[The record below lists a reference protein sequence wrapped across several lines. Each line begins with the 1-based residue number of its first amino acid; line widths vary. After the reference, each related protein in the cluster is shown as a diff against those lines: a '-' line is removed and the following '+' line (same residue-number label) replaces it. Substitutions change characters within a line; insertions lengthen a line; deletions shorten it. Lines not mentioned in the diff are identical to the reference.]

1 MKTKTIALKL
11 IFFICFF
18 LESQNSGIKGIVF
31 DDNNNVLVGVNI
43 TYEKN
48 SGKLEKKGTTSD
60 FNGNYTINLEPGK
73 YTIEFQYI
81 GYDTFTWDINVKS
94 DNFIN
99 KNIFLQSTTTELD
112 LVVISAGKFEQKLEE
127 VTVSMDV
134 IKPSLIEN
142 KNATDLEILMNQ
154 SPGVQVVDGQANIR
168 GGSGWSY
175 NTGSRVLVMI
185 DDMPILSGDRGTV
198 QWNMIPMENISQ
210 IEVIKGASSV
220 LFGSSA
226 MNGVINVRTSYP
238 KEKPEIKVSL
248 FSGQYDKPK
257 EADYIGGENLKED
270 FKVCLL
276 TTLRK

>member
-1 MKTKTIALKL
+1 MRTKIIALKL
-11 IFFICFF
+11 FFFICFF
-18 LESQNSGIKGIVF
+18 LQSQNSGINGVVF
-31 DDNNNVLVGVNI
+31 DDNDNVLVGVNI
-43 TYEKN
+43 VYKKK
-48 SGKLEKKGTTSD
+48 SGNFEKKGTTSD
-60 FNGNYTINLEPGK
+60 FNGNYSINLEPGK

-81 GYDTFTWDINVKS
+81 GYETYTLDFDVKS
-94 DNFIN
+94 DNFIS

-142 KNATDLEILMNQ
+142 KNTTDLEILMNQ

-198 QWNMIPMENISQ
+198 QWNMIPME
-210 IEVIKGASSV
+210 
-220 LFGSSA
+220 
-226 MNGVINVRTSYP
+226 
-238 KEKPEIKVSL
+238 
-248 FSGQYDKPK
+248 
-257 EADYIGGENLKED
+257 IGIGMMKLDGGMVTHSKIHMMD
-270 FKVCLL
+270 IGL
-276 TTLRK
+276 